1 MQAWL
6 DKFHQ
11 QQKQI
16 ASCIKT
22 STDQFLMVIAKRQ
35 GAYSSKLQKY
45 QHDGL
50 HARRDAAEAER
61 PRWIDVSGWSVV
73 RYTDTDGTIGQNCQE
88 TLRFLGAR
96 SRIRAI

>member
-6 DKFHQ
+6 HKFHQ

-22 STDQFLMVIAKRQ
+22 STDQFLMGHCRAAEERIVLNSRK
-35 GAYSSKLQKY
+35 S
-45 QHDGL
+45 QHDRL

-61 PRWIDVSGWSVV
+61 PRWIDVSGWS
-73 RYTDTDGTIGQNCQE
+73 I
-88 TLRFLGAR
+88 A
-96 SRIRAI
+96 